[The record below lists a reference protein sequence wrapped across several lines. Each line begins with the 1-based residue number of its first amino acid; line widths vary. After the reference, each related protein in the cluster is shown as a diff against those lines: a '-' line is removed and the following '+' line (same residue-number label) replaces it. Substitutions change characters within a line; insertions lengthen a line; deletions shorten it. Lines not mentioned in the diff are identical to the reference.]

1 MWILA
6 LFIALL
12 HVYTCHGAPKYTW
25 PLDIVNPLLETRAN
39 VTEGQPGCSYQ
50 QGLLYDTLNYNGIY
64 MSGSSYSY
72 IDVTIGNAH
81 SIDDFAITIY
91 VKRQSLYGVGTIFHY
106 RVDAAAVDNTIIQ
119 IKDVILS
126 NNETHL
132 IAETF
137 GPYDELYGF
146 TAAALDAATLAQNWT
161 GICVSHDGKKKTRII
176 TNTGIDILTEAAMDA
191 EIEQPAM
198 LRFGSS
204 FYPERPPFF
213 GNIICANMY
222 GTKDCH
228 LDDSLVECTGGAWQL
243 PIVPVTET
251 CTELKGYFKIKQ
263 QNAVI
268 DNSVSPINTTTTSS
282 RMKCAEL
289 CVRTEICWTYT
300 LNKVTVEC
308 KIYDSDYSV
317 YLVPATGSNY
327 YIRRDICCSK

>member
-1 MWILA
+1 
-6 LFIALL
+6 
-12 HVYTCHGAPKYTW
+12 
-25 PLDIVNPLLETRAN
+25 
-39 VTEGQPGCSYQ
+39 
-50 QGLLYDTLNYNGIY
+50 

-91 VKRQSLYGVGTIFHY
+91 VKRQSLFGVGTIFHY
-106 RVDAAAVDNTIIQ
+106 RVDSAAVDTNIIQ

-137 GPYDELYGF
+137 GPNDEQYGF
-146 TAAALDAATLAQNWT
+146 TAAALDAVILVQNWT

-176 TNTGIDILTEAAMDA
+176 TNTGIDFLTETAMDA

-222 GTKDCH
+222 GSKDCH
-228 LDDSLVECTGGAWQL
+228 LDDSLDECTGGAWQL
-243 PIVPVTET
+243 PLGINLS
-251 CTELKGYFKIKQ
+251 CSS
-263 QNAVI
+263 N
-268 DNSVSPINTTTTSS
+268 VS
-282 RMKCAEL
+282 
-289 CVRTEICWTYT
+289 
-300 LNKVTVEC
+300 KVFIFQYPFLHTF
-308 KIYDSDYSV
+308 I
-317 YLVPATGSNY
+317 A
-327 YIRRDICCSK
+327 